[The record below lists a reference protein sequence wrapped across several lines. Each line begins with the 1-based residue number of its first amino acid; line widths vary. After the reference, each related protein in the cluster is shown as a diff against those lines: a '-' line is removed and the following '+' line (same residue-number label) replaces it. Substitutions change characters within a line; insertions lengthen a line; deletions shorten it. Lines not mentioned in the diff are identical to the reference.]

1 MKKRLY
7 VGRKK
12 VELDLGNNTLLSIK
26 YSSKK
31 GFRMTKHTMGICG
44 HEDHPVPM
52 SNTGT
57 FVVDMTNGVI
67 EYEQKKV
74 SEIRE
79 KFDDEGYPL
88 DYEVDNFY
96 DLMDDVDDDDDFAVV
111 YSGDDVVAARTE
123 DLYWFDKSK
132 CTLANV
138 DDLLY
143 GVFLGQALDLDTRGV
158 CDISKTEFSIDKPTT
173 EKETPMVEATDAEV
187 EYFWSNAFIND
198 LICNHHKRNRK
209 DIDYTNFRITPETA
223 KRFGIKLN
231 DWETISPHQFIK
243 YETVDDQVKRYITA
257 NMRDYFEMMWAMV
270 DLYEEH
276 KTWLHVKYK
285 GFKPDETVYNTVKLI
300 IGDPDRWSPA
310 HVNRVLFWLGG
321 KLNDTNV

>member
-12 VELDLGNNTLLSIK
+12 VELDLGYGRTITIK

-31 GFRMTKHTMGICG
+31 GFHLSRNTMTLCDSNEPI
-44 HEDHPVPM
+44 PIA
-52 SNTGT
+52 NTGT
-57 FVVDMTNGVI
+57 FVIDMTNSSL

-74 SEIRE
+74 TDIRE
-79 KFDDEGYPL
+79 KFDECGFSL
-88 DYEVDNFY
+88 DDEVDNFC
-96 DLMDDVDDDDDFAVV
+96 DLMEDVEDDYDFSIV
-111 YSGDDVVAARTE
+111 YSGPNIIAACTYDR
-123 DLYWFDKSK
+123 YWFDKSK
-132 CTLANV
+132 CTVKDA
-138 DDLLY
+138 DDLMY
-143 GVFLGQALDLDTRGV
+143 GTVLGNAFNIDTRTIHSIKEAGFSV
-158 CDISKTEFSIDKPTT
+158 EKTTT

-257 NMRDYFEMMWAMV
+257 EMRNYFEMMWAMV
-270 DLYEEH
+270 DLYEER

-285 GFKPDETVYNTVKLI
+285 GFKPDETVYNIVKVI
-300 IGDPDRWSPA
+300 IGDPDHWSPA